1 MLGCPYIPLN
11 PRCSHALVLSGTS
24 AAHRTFI
31 PRIPLSPSE
40 SSLPVKLVRRQFPV
54 KRAWAM
60 SINKAQGQT
69 FVRFL
74 PNLF

>member
-1 MLGCPYIPLN
+1 MAHDAWLSVYP
-11 PRCSHALVLSGTS
+11 SAHALVLSGTS

-60 SINKAQGQT
+60 SINKAQRQT

-74 PNLF
+74 PDLF